1 MSQFARGSSSI
12 YRLEAHVCFKAK
24 CAHDVFDYIEFKRRC
39 SEIFYAVAEK
49 YKFSI
54 TEMGFDRNHVHLT
67 VFYSIIHSVE
77 AIAKWLKG
85 TSGKRLLEEFPQ
97 IKKKYFY
104 GSGLWSPMI
113 YCDSMG
119 REPEELYHY
128 VRNQGVKPK
137 DQKSLKQF
145 VN

>member
-1 MSQFARGSSSI
+1 MSNFSRGSSSV
-12 YRLEAHVCFKAK
+12 YRLEAHVCFKTK
-24 CAHDVFDYIEFKRRC
+24 YAHNVFDYMEFKNRC
-39 SEIFYAVAEK
+39 SEIFCSVAEK
-49 YKFSI
+49 YEFSI

-67 VFYSIIHSVE
+67 VFYSIIHSIE
-77 AIAKWLKG
+77 SIAKWLKG
-85 TSGKRLLEEFPQ
+85 TSGKYLLREFPQ
-97 IKKKYFY
+97 IKQKYFY

-119 REPEELYHY
+119 REPEQLYNY
-128 VRNQGVKPK
+128 VRNQGVQQK